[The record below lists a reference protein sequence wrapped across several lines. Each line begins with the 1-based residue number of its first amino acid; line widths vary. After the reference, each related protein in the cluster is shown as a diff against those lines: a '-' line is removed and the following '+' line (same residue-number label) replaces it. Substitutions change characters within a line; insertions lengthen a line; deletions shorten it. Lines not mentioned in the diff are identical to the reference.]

1 MKLYKK
7 LLLEKKKTIES
18 IAKSSGILLS
28 NLLSCISSDRD
39 LSLPEIILLSKHF
52 NLSVSELVSETLNNA
67 SIVTLF
73 RDTNIGMKAKI
84 DSLALFINE
93 LDKNDS
99 QRKTLYNHYLD
110 DIDHANNPE
119 KLSVWFRNKFYN
131 GNLFSPINNLYEI
144 LESQLNINL
153 LIRDIGVDGASFYH
167 NDEPFIVLKPTTP
180 QRMQFTLA
188 HELSHVLVDMDKL
201 KSNASVDNIS
211 YNQKSENPEE
221 RYANSF
227 ASSLLLPREGILST
241 LNVFREKAKIIDVKI
256 GDIEII
262 FLSQVYGVNFQV
274 VGFRLENMGLIE
286 RGDTNTLYNYIIKNH
301 KSIRNRSESVG
312 LPEANMPSFNSRTSK
327 IFKRILANIEN
338 GNISIGKASE
348 LLYINQNDLINEHSK
363 YSSNN

>member
-1 MKLYKK
+1 
-7 LLLEKKKTIES
+7 
-18 IAKSSGILLS
+18 
-28 NLLSCISSDRD
+28 
-39 LSLPEIILLSKHF
+39 
-52 NLSVSELVSETLNNA
+52 
-67 SIVTLF
+67 
-73 RDTNIGMKAKI
+73 
-84 DSLALFINE
+84 
-93 LDKNDS
+93 
-99 QRKTLYNHYLD
+99 
-110 DIDHANNPE
+110 
-119 KLSVWFRNKFYN
+119 
-131 GNLFSPINNLYEI
+131 
-144 LESQLNINL
+144 
-153 LIRDIGVDGASFYH
+153 
-167 NDEPFIVLKPTTP
+167 
-180 QRMQFTLA
+180 
-188 HELSHVLVDMDKL
+188 
-201 KSNASVDNIS
+201 
-211 YNQKSENPEE
+211 
-221 RYANSF
+221 
-227 ASSLLLPREGILST
+227 LLPREGILST